1 MLNLKL
7 QDQIFPQLRQALN
20 SERSQ
25 EFGRRLYRLELDH
38 QNYWVKLQH
47 KHVSAQHELSFIN
60 EINKYQNIHQLN
72 GGILAPHRVLDVNN

>member
-7 QDQIFPQLRQALN
+7 QEQIFPQLKQALN

-60 EINKYQNIHQLN
+60 EINKYQNK
-72 GGILAPHRVLDVNN
+72 